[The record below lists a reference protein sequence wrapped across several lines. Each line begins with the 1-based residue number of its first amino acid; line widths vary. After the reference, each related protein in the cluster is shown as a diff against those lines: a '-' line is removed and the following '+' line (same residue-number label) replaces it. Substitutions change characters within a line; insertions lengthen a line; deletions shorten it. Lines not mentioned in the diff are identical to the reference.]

1 MAPEINNGFASNRP
15 IAKEPFRSP
24 SIPASAWVK
33 SIIIR
38 VGIPAAIV
46 ALSVGIS
53 NSQPNQLPPAMIPY
67 IAAIVAL
74 FALGWIAHWFYAQW
88 RKANEGN
95 ERSKPIISICRA
107 AGTMLLLYLFTLV
120 CALGL
125 PALAPTDPKSATD
138 TLAWGWEIFWQSGM
152 PLAIALMAAV
162 RLIDYGYN
170 RLMAR
175 MEATEALWWIDAA
188 ARAVLTVLHIVAVL
202 GVVIAVCLNY
212 PMMHLLSVSGLYSTE
227 NIGYVTLEGP
237 WLDELRAALGQ
248 LVSAG
253 AWTLIVIAL
262 VANAV
267 WRRLIL
273 WRDVRVEAEKQEIK
287 ARAERGESRGLMY
300 KAWWGGKEQ
309 ANEVPSVG
317 TYLALRASSIVA
329 GFSWAALAIAIVA
342 VGISLVNPTTGSG
355 FSHIVPLMQAIL
367 TASPALPIAAGAFIV
382 VEALLAV
389 EQRWNDATAQ
399 SHGCLHPIAKLFLY
413 AGLAACIGLVLYAI
427 AMAQM
432 KYDALGTIAQQ
443 AASGLAAPTI
453 WTFVMQVALQT
464 AFYVLVAG
472 VVLFILI
479 ELIAGG
485 GAGSTSGAGG
495 GGGYGGG
502 SVGAGSSSFGSSP
515 KAQTVNDRYGRKLAS
530 VEDEGIFGTTTIRD
544 RHGAKMGTARESFD
558 GSTHVRIGDDEYQV
572 RDALFSDDKIV
583 SKDGEEVGRIR
594 ESGWGDDRFHKS

>member
-1 MAPEINNGFASNRP
+1 MASAPNNSLTNDRSTT
-15 IAKEPFRSP
+15 KEPFAKP
-24 SIPASAWVK
+24 DITAGEWVK
-33 SIIIR
+33 SIILR
-38 VGIPAAIV
+38 VGLPAAIV
-46 ALSVGIS
+46 ALCVGTS
-53 NSQPNQLPPAMIPY
+53 KSLPDQLPPSMIPC
-67 IAAIVAL
+67 IATVTAL
-74 FALGWIAHWFYAQW
+74 FALGWLAHWIYAQW
-88 RKANEGN
+88 REENKEN
-95 ERSKPIISICRA
+95 ERRKPIVSICRA

-162 RLIDYGYN
+162 RLVDYGYN

-188 ARAVLTVLHIVAVL
+188 ARAILIVLHIVAVL
-202 GVVIAVCLNY
+202 GIVIAVCLNY

-227 NIGYVTLEGP
+227 SIGYVALEGP
-237 WLDELRAALGQ
+237 WLAELIAALGQ
-248 LVSAG
+248 LAAAG
-253 AWTLIVIAL
+253 AWTLIAIAL
-262 VANAV
+262 AANAV
-267 WRRLIL
+267 WRRFIL
-273 WRDVRVEAEKQEIK
+273 WRDVRIEAEKQEIK

-300 KAWWGGKEQ
+300 KNWYGGMSQ
-309 ANEVPSVG
+309 ANEMPGVG
-317 TYLALRASSIVA
+317 TYLVLRASNIVA
-329 GFSWAALAIAIVA
+329 GFAWAALAIAIVA
-342 VGISLVNPTTGSG
+342 VGISLVNPATGSG
-355 FSHIVPLMQAIL
+355 LSHIAPLMHAIL

-389 EQRWNDATAQ
+389 EQRWNDATAE
-399 SHGCLHPIAKLFLY
+399 SHGCLHPIAKLVLY

-432 KYDALGTIAQQ
+432 KYDALEAIALQ
-443 AASGLAAPTI
+443 ATSGFAVPTI
-453 WTFVMQVALQT
+453 WTFVIQVTLQT
-464 AFYVLVAG
+464 AFYVIVAA
-472 VVLFILI
+472 VVLFVVI
-479 ELIAGG
+479 ELLVGG
-485 GAGSTSGAGG
+485 DTGGAGG

-502 SVGAGSSSFGSSP
+502 AVGGGSSSFGGGS
-515 KAQTVNDRYGRKLAS
+515 KAKTVNDRYGRKL
-530 VEDEGIFGTTTIRD
+530 VELDDGGIFSQPTVRD
-544 RHGAKMGTARESFD
+544 RHGAKIGTARESFD

>member
-46 ALSVGIS
+46 ALCVGIS
-53 NSQPNQLPPAMIPY
+53 NSQPSQLPPSMIPY
-67 IAAIVAL
+67 IAAIAAL

-95 ERSKPIISICRA
+95 ERSKPIISVCRA
-107 AGTMLLLYLFTLV
+107 AGAMLLLYLFTLM

-125 PALAPTDPKSATD
+125 PALAPTGPISITSI
-138 TLAWGWEIFWQSGM
+138 LIWGWGIFWQSGM
-152 PLAIALMAAV
+152 PLAIALMAMV
-162 RLIDYGYN
+162 RLIDYGYKH
-170 RLMAR
+170 LTAR

-188 ARAVLTVLHIVAVL
+188 ARALLTVLHIIAVL
-202 GVVIAVCLNY
+202 GIIVAVCLNY
-212 PMMHLLSVSGLYSTE
+212 PMMHLLSIGGLYSTE

-267 WRRLIL
+267 WRRFIL
-273 WRDVRVEAEKQEIK
+273 WRDVRIEAEKQEIK

-300 KAWWGGKEQ
+300 KNRYGGTSQ
-309 ANEVPSVG
+309 ANEMPGVG
-317 TYLALRASSIVA
+317 TYLALRASNIVA
-329 GFSWAALAIAIVA
+329 GFAWAALAIAIVA
-342 VGISLVNPTTGSG
+342 VGISLVNPATGSG
-355 FSHIVPLMQAIL
+355 LSHIAPLMHAIL

-432 KYDALGTIAQQ
+432 KYDALEAIALQ
-443 AASGLAAPTI
+443 ATSGFAMPTI
-453 WTFVMQVALQT
+453 WTFVIQVTLQT
-464 AFYVLVAG
+464 AFYVIVAA
-472 VVLFILI
+472 VVLFVVI
-479 ELIAGG
+479 ELLVGGDTG
-485 GAGSTSGAGG
+485 GAGGA

-502 SVGAGSSSFGSSP
+502 GAAGGGSSSFGGGS
-515 KAQTVNDRYGRKLAS
+515 KAKTVNDRYGRKL
-530 VEDEGIFGTTTIRD
+530 VELDDGGIFGQPTVRD
-544 RHGAKMGTARESFD
+544 RHGAKIGTTRESFD

>member
-1 MAPEINNGFASNRP
+1 MASAPNDSLTNDRSTT
-15 IAKEPFRSP
+15 KEPFAKP
-24 SIPASAWVK
+24 DITAGEWVK
-33 SIIIR
+33 SVILR
-38 VGIPAAIV
+38 VGLPAAIV
-46 ALSVGIS
+46 ALCVGAS
-53 NSQPNQLPPAMIPY
+53 KSLPDQLPPSMIPC
-67 IAAIVAL
+67 IAAIAAL
-74 FALGWIAHWFYAQW
+74 FALGWLAHWIYAQW

-95 ERSKPIISICRA
+95 ERSKPIVSICRA
-107 AGTMLLLYLFTLV
+107 AGTMLLLYLLTLV

-162 RLIDYGYN
+162 RLINYGHN

-188 ARAVLTVLHIVAVL
+188 ARAVLTVLHFVAVL
-202 GVVIAVCLNY
+202 GIVIAVCLNY

-237 WLDELRAALGQ
+237 WLDELTAALGQ
-248 LVSAG
+248 LAAAG
-253 AWTLIVIAL
+253 AWTLIAIAL
-262 VANAV
+262 VVNAA
-267 WRRLIL
+267 WRRLVL
-273 WRDVRVEAEKQEIK
+273 WCDVRIEAEKQEIK

-300 KAWWGGKEQ
+300 KNWYGGMTQ
-309 ANEVPSVG
+309 ANEMPGVG
-317 TYLALRASSIVA
+317 TYLALRASNIVA
-329 GFSWAALAIAIVA
+329 GFAWAALAIAIVA
-342 VGISLVNPTTGSG
+342 VGISLVNPATGSG
-355 FSHIVPLMQAIL
+355 FSHIVPLMRAIL

-389 EQRWNDATAQ
+389 EQRWNDATAE
-399 SHGCLHPIAKLFLY
+399 SHGCLHPIAKLVLY

-432 KYDALGTIAQQ
+432 KYDALEAIALQ
-443 AASGLAAPTI
+443 ATSGFAMPTI
-453 WTFVMQVALQT
+453 WTFVIQVTLQT
-464 AFYVLVAG
+464 AFYVIVAA
-472 VVLFILI
+472 VVLFVVI
-479 ELIAGG
+479 ELLVGG
-485 GAGSTSGAGG
+485 DTGGAGG

-502 SVGAGSSSFGSSP
+502 AVGGGSSSFGGGS
-515 KAQTVNDRYGRKLAS
+515 KTKTVNDRYGRKL
-530 VEDEGIFGTTTIRD
+530 VELDDGGIFSQPTVRD
-544 RHGAKMGTARESFD
+544 RHGAKIGTARESFD

>member
-1 MAPEINNGFASNRP
+1 MASVPNNSLTSDRST
-15 IAKEPFRSP
+15 AKELFAKPD
-24 SIPASAWVK
+24 ITAGEWVK
-33 SIIIR
+33 SVILR
-38 VGIPAAIV
+38 VGLPAAIV
-46 ALSVGIS
+46 ALCVGIS
-53 NSQPNQLPPAMIPY
+53 NSQPDQLPPSMIPCVAT
-67 IAAIVAL
+67 IAAL
-74 FALGWIAHWFYAQW
+74 FALGWLAHWIYAQW

-95 ERSKPIISICRA
+95 ERRKPIVSICRA

-125 PALAPTDPKSATD
+125 PALAPIDPKSATD

-162 RLIDYGYN
+162 RLINYGYN

-188 ARAVLTVLHIVAVL
+188 ARAVLIVLHIIAVL
-202 GVVIAVCLNY
+202 GIVIAVCLNY

-248 LVSAG
+248 LAAAG
-253 AWTLIVIAL
+253 AWTLIAIAL

-267 WRRLIL
+267 WRRFIL
-273 WRDVRVEAEKQEIK
+273 WRDVRIEAEKQEIK

-300 KAWWGGKEQ
+300 KNWYGGMTQ
-309 ANEVPSVG
+309 ANEMPGVG
-317 TYLALRASSIVA
+317 TYLALRASNIVA
-329 GFSWAALAIAIVA
+329 GFAWAALAIAIVA
-342 VGISLVNPTTGSG
+342 VGISLVNPATGSG
-355 FSHIVPLMQAIL
+355 LSHIAPLMHAIL

-389 EQRWNDATAQ
+389 EQRWNDATAE
-399 SHGCLHPIAKLFLY
+399 SHGCLHPIAKLVLY

-432 KYDALGTIAQQ
+432 KYDALEAIALQ
-443 AASGLAAPTI
+443 ATSGFAAPTI
-453 WTFVMQVALQT
+453 WTFVIQVTLQT
-464 AFYVLVAG
+464 AFYVIVAA
-472 VVLFILI
+472 VVLFVVI
-479 ELIAGG
+479 ELLVGG
-485 GAGSTSGAGG
+485 YTGGAGG

-502 SVGAGSSSFGSSP
+502 GAAGGGSSSFGGGS
-515 KAQTVNDRYGRKLAS
+515 KAKTVNDRYGRKL
-530 VEDEGIFGTTTIRD
+530 VELDDGGIFSQPTVRD
-544 RHGAKMGTARESFD
+544 RHGAKIGTTRESFD

>member
-1 MAPEINNGFASNRP
+1 MASVPNNSLTSDRSTAKKPFAKP
-15 IAKEPFRSP
+15 DITAGE
-24 SIPASAWVK
+24 WVK
-33 SIIIR
+33 SVILR
-38 VGIPAAIV
+38 VGLPAAIV
-46 ALSVGIS
+46 ALCVGIS
-53 NSQPNQLPPAMIPY
+53 NPQPDQLPPSMIPCVAT
-67 IAAIVAL
+67 IAAL
-74 FALGWIAHWFYAQW
+74 FALGWLAHWIYAQW

-95 ERSKPIISICRA
+95 ERRKPIVSICRA

-162 RLIDYGYN
+162 RLINYGYN

-188 ARAVLTVLHIVAVL
+188 ARAVLIVLHIIAVL
-202 GVVIAVCLNY
+202 GIVIAVCLNY

-237 WLDELRAALGQ
+237 WLDELRTALGQ
-248 LVSAG
+248 LAAAG
-253 AWTLIVIAL
+253 AWTLIAIAL
-262 VANAV
+262 VVNAA
-267 WRRLIL
+267 WRRLVL
-273 WRDVRVEAEKQEIK
+273 WRDVRIEAEKQEIK

-300 KAWWGGKEQ
+300 KNRYGGMSQ
-309 ANEVPSVG
+309 ANEMPGVG
-317 TYLALRASSIVA
+317 TYLALRASNIVA
-329 GFSWAALAIAIVA
+329 GFAWAALAIAIVA
-342 VGISLVNPTTGSG
+342 VGISLVNPATGSG
-355 FSHIVPLMQAIL
+355 LSHIAPLMHAIL

-389 EQRWNDATAQ
+389 EQRWNDATAE
-399 SHGCLHPIAKLFLY
+399 SHGCLHPIAKLVLY
-413 AGLAACIGLVLYAI
+413 AGLAACIGLVLSAI

-432 KYDALGTIAQQ
+432 KYDALEAIALQ
-443 AASGLAAPTI
+443 ATSGFAVPTI
-453 WTFVMQVALQT
+453 WTFVIQVTLQT
-464 AFYVLVAG
+464 AFYVIVAA
-472 VVLFILI
+472 VVLFVVI
-479 ELIAGG
+479 ELLVGG
-485 GAGSTSGAGG
+485 DTGGAGG

-502 SVGAGSSSFGSSP
+502 AVGGGSSSFGGGS
-515 KAQTVNDRYGRKLAS
+515 KAKTVNDRYGRKL
-530 VEDEGIFGTTTIRD
+530 VELDDGGIFSQPTVRD
-544 RHGAKMGTARESFD
+544 RHGAKIGTARESFD

-572 RDALFSDDKIV
+572 RDALFSDDKII